1 MEKLKINFLFD
12 NNLFKLWSFIERK
25 RKIYFLLLLFL
36 MVISV
41 FAEILSLGSIIPFIT
56 ILTDPDRLLN
66 IYLVPEFINIFN
78 LEQNQ
83 LLTIF
88 TILFCSI
95 VIIAGLIRFFLLYLS
110 VMLVYLIGSDLSHQI
125 FVKTLNQSY

>member
-1 MEKLKINFLFD
+1 MEKLKNNSFFN